1 LALLQGSFICVVFQ
15 ISLAQLYCLEDFVV
29 LCSFSWHRS

>member
-15 ISLAQLYCLEDFVV
+15 ISLAQLYC
-29 LCSFSWHRS
+29 